1 MRFFGRSEKYT
12 SLPDQHELFALPHAL
27 CGYIEKR
34 SLTPLGWRW
43 RKRAVILNKTG
54 HLIVYK
60 NFLDGVGAVKPFI
73 GQTFRIDA
81 SQLLKVTKKDNMTY
95 LTITDK
101 NSTIELRVK
110 GEDGPLWAA
119 KIFMSLSSGG
129 EDIDWPLERVPL
141 PLNRIDS
148 KISKSSVID
157 ETKLPDPVLS
167 SRGTSCELSDI
178 DWSTTSSELLDDL
191 SEAEPS
197 CSNRNITPTIL
208 RTATMASLFEET
220 QPCSS
225 SLSTCISRSSSL
237 TSCPFYDGLSVDGA
251 ENAEAILSTKRA
263 RSVVDLRVKATG
275 SARSLSATNVDT
287 IASTRG
293 RRFYE
298 QLQKTPESGICT
310 TSSQLPNIDPT
321 LSGMSTC
328 ASHPRSIPASA
339 SCTEDVYKPLWC
351 ENNLFGTGQKLANDE
366 EPKSQPGDIGRSS
379 DASSFEVIH
388 L

>member
-60 NFLDGVGAVKPFI
+60 NFLDGVGA
-73 GQTFRIDA
+73 
-81 SQLLKVTKKDNMTY
+81 
-95 LTITDK
+95 
-101 NSTIELRVK
+101 IELRVK

-178 DWSTTSSELLDDL
+178 DWSTTSS
-191 SEAEPS
+191 
-197 CSNRNITPTIL
+197 
-208 RTATMASLFEET
+208 
-220 QPCSS
+220 
-225 SLSTCISRSSSL
+225 
-237 TSCPFYDGLSVDGA
+237 TSPPFYDGLSVDGA